1 MKQQRRY
8 KEPQDT
14 LWGKFLSG
22 FMAVVFAMSTLTLI
36 PIASAINGEPNE
48 AQIQQQEELADQTS
62 GKDEKTVELVADEQ
76 KLEPVE
82 LLSIASVEDEDDAD
96 DAAPADA
103 TLKVKAQNATV
114 TYNGNDVATELVVPA
129 DKDVKFTVKAADGFT
144 LGAAAVKL
152 ADAKG
157 ETTLTPNAGEYTV
170 AADRVADGAT
180 IVVTA
185 EAVAGST
192 NTDAVEPSTPAPS
205 TDLGEKMET
214 AKSVVTDILAN
225 AFGTSALAAD
235 TGISPQSINGG
246 KDLEIY
252 VGSTTEIRSNN
263 NNNRWVQNQ
272 TWSSADESIANV
284 SGNESSATVT
294 GNAIGTT
301 TITYS
306 YQYWSGGMIFG
317 KWVDQTEK
325 IKVTVVKAPQ
335 ASLDEP
341 VYVYAQVAYSNGVTT
356 DLEGEANELLADL
369 SVNKKGWYTLG
380 KIDNAMAET
389 PTVTK
394 VDGKDVYEQ
403 ASEADTNRVVGM
415 LASMEKTDNHSFPTD
430 KIDIGGWSLH
440 GADGA
445 NDFSGVT
452 PSAWHLDG
460 TVTIVTYT
468 WKDEL
473 APDNAPLYGPVVNW
487 ASSVPENNVEA
498 PHHDGY
504 VFDKWVSTTDK
515 DGDVTITATY
525 VVDDSQ
531 TKDLAATVDY
541 SYGGTVDSE
550 RHVDLTATVQVL
562 QPDTLSTAAA
572 PAKAK
577 DGYKLDSI
585 TVNGT
590 AIEGTTIPETVNNG
604 DKVVYVYVV
613 DDSQTKDLA
622 ATVDYSYG
630 GTVDAER
637 HVDLTATVQVLQPDT
652 LSTAAAPAKAKDGYK
667 LDSITVNGTAIEGT
681 TIPETV
687 NNGDKVVY
695 VYVVDDSQT
704 KDLAATVDYSYG
716 GTVDAERHVD
726 LTATVQV
733 LQPDTLS
740 TAAAPAKA
748 KDGYKLDSITVNG
761 TAIEG
766 TTIPETVNNGDKV
779 VYVYVVDDSQTKDL
793 AATVDYSYGG
803 TVDAERHVDLTATVQ
818 VLQPDTL
825 STAAAPAKAKDGY
838 KLDSITVNGTAIE
851 GTTIPETVNNGDKVV
866 YVYVVDDS
874 QTKDLAATVDYSYGG
889 TVDAERHVDLTAT
902 VQVLQPDTLS
912 TAAAPAKA
920 KDGYKLDSIT
930 VNGTAIEGTTIPE
943 TVNNGD
949 KVVYVYV
956 VDDSQTK
963 DLAATVD
970 YSYGGTVDAE
980 RHVDLTATVQVLQ
993 PDTLSTAAA
1002 PAKAKD
1008 GYKLDSI
1015 TVNGT
1020 AIEGTTIPETVNNG
1034 DKVVYVYVVDDSQTK
1049 DLAAT
1054 VDYSYGGTVDAE
1066 RHVDLT
1072 ATVQVLQPDTLS
1084 TAAAPAKAKD
1094 GYKLDSIT
1102 VNGTAIEGT
1111 TIPETVNN
1119 GDKVVYVYV
1128 VDDSQTKDLA
1138 ATVDYSYGGTVDA
1151 ERHVDLT
1158 ATVQVLQ
1165 PDTLST
1171 AAAPA
1176 KAKDGYKLDSITVNG
1191 TAIEGTTIP
1200 ETVNNGDKVV
1210 YVYVVDD
1217 SQTKD
1222 LAATVDYSYGGTVDA
1237 ERHVDLTAT
1246 VQVLQPDTLS
1256 TAAAPAK
1263 AKDGYKLDS
1272 ITVNGTAIEGTTIP
1286 ETVNNGDK
1294 VVYVY
1299 VVDDSQTK
1307 DLAATVDYSYGGTVD
1322 AERHVDL
1329 TATVQVLQPDTL
1341 STAAAPAKA
1350 KDGYKLD
1357 SITVNGT
1364 AIEGTTI
1371 PETVNNG
1378 DKVVYVY
1385 VRDSFPYTV
1394 NYVDESG
1401 NALLEPKTGA
1411 PREFEFTVNSTG
1423 EVIAIAGY
1431 VFERADKD
1439 SITIGANADDNV
1451 ITLTYAVDV
1460 IVDPDVNDPD
1470 PVQPG
1475 DGVADKYQA
1484 VINYVSANNAQGT
1497 VNVAQRVET
1506 FTAPATSGTVNIF
1519 DGVTPNPTAGFVFDG
1534 WTEDGNAVASN
1545 LTRVLQGNTE
1555 YTFTANWA
1563 LDVIGTDPTDPG
1575 NNVPDGIAD
1584 KYQLVVT
1591 YAAIAGTIDGPARY
1605 VLNKYDAAGN
1615 LAEDGAA
1622 VLTAAQIPGAT
1633 ADDGYGNGVWNNE
1646 PLANMELTDNTNFI
1660 IAFTALP
1667 AATPDATPAAPLAP
1681 VAAAAPAAAA
1691 AAAATILDDGVP
1703 LATIDDDENA
1713 LAAFEEIHCWTHWL
1727 IDLRR
1732 ACHHRLRPRGALPP
1746 PPRHP

>member
-62 GKDEKTVELVADEQ
+62 GKDEKAVEPAADEQ

-82 LLSIASVEDEDDAD
+82 LLSIAAAEDEDDAD
-96 DAAPADA
+96 DAAPADV

-380 KIDNAMAET
+380 KIDNAMVET

-525 VVDDSQ
+525 VVD
-531 TKDLAATVDY
+531 
-541 SYGGTVDSE
+541 
-550 RHVDLTATVQVL
+550 
-562 QPDTLSTAAA
+562 
-572 PAKAK
+572 
-577 DGYKLDSI
+577 
-585 TVNGT
+585 
-590 AIEGTTIPETVNNG
+590 EG
-604 DKVVYVYVV
+604 
-613 DDSQTKDLA
+613 QTKDLA

-637 HVDLTATVQVLQPDT
+637 HVDLKATVQLLQPDT
-652 LSTAAAPAKAKDGYK
+652 LSTAEAPAKAKDGYR

-687 NNGDKVVY
+687 SNGDKVVY
-695 VYVVDDSQT
+695 VYVVDEGQT

-726 LTATVQV
+726 LKATVQL

-740 TAAAPAKA
+740 TAEAPAKA
-748 KDGYKLDSITVNG
+748 KDGYRLDSITVNG

-766 TTIPETVNNGDKV
+766 TTIPETV
-779 VYVYVVDDSQTKDL
+779 S
-793 AATVDYSYGG
+793 
-803 TVDAERHVDLTATVQ
+803 
-818 VLQPDTL
+818 
-825 STAAAPAKAKDGY
+825 
-838 KLDSITVNGTAIE
+838 
-851 GTTIPETVNNGDKVV
+851 
-866 YVYVVDDS
+866 
-874 QTKDLAATVDYSYGG
+874 
-889 TVDAERHVDLTAT
+889 
-902 VQVLQPDTLS
+902 
-912 TAAAPAKA
+912 
-920 KDGYKLDSIT
+920 
-930 VNGTAIEGTTIPE
+930 
-943 TVNNGD
+943 
-949 KVVYVYV
+949 
-956 VDDSQTK
+956 
-963 DLAATVD
+963 
-970 YSYGGTVDAE
+970 
-980 RHVDLTATVQVLQ
+980 
-993 PDTLSTAAA
+993 
-1002 PAKAKD
+1002 
-1008 GYKLDSI
+1008 
-1015 TVNGT
+1015 
-1020 AIEGTTIPETVNNG
+1020 
-1034 DKVVYVYVVDDSQTK
+1034 
-1049 DLAAT
+1049 
-1054 VDYSYGGTVDAE
+1054 
-1066 RHVDLT
+1066 
-1072 ATVQVLQPDTLS
+1072 
-1084 TAAAPAKAKD
+1084 
-1094 GYKLDSIT
+1094 
-1102 VNGTAIEGT
+1102 
-1111 TIPETVNN
+1111 
-1119 GDKVVYVYV
+1119 
-1128 VDDSQTKDLA
+1128 
-1138 ATVDYSYGGTVDA
+1138 
-1151 ERHVDLT
+1151 
-1158 ATVQVLQ
+1158 
-1165 PDTLST
+1165 
-1171 AAAPA
+1171 
-1176 KAKDGYKLDSITVNG
+1176 
-1191 TAIEGTTIP
+1191 
-1200 ETVNNGDKVV
+1200 
-1210 YVYVVDD
+1210 
-1217 SQTKD
+1217 
-1222 LAATVDYSYGGTVDA
+1222 
-1237 ERHVDLTAT
+1237 
-1246 VQVLQPDTLS
+1246 
-1256 TAAAPAK
+1256 
-1263 AKDGYKLDS
+1263 
-1272 ITVNGTAIEGTTIP
+1272 
-1286 ETVNNGDK
+1286 
-1294 VVYVY
+1294 
-1299 VVDDSQTK
+1299 
-1307 DLAATVDYSYGGTVD
+1307 
-1322 AERHVDL
+1322 
-1329 TATVQVLQPDTL
+1329 
-1341 STAAAPAKA
+1341 
-1350 KDGYKLD
+1350 
-1357 SITVNGT
+1357 
-1364 AIEGTTI
+1364 
-1371 PETVNNG
+1371 NG

-1394 NYVDESG
+1394 NYVDENG
-1401 NALLEPKTGA
+1401 NALLDPKTGA
-1411 PREFEFTVNSTG
+1411 PQEFESLVSSSD
-1423 EVIAIAGY
+1423 EVIAIKGY
-1431 VFERADKD
+1431 VFERAN
-1439 SITIGANADDNV
+1439 TEQLVIGAVGDDN
-1451 ITLTYAVDV
+1451 IINLTYAVDV
-1460 IVDPDVNDPD
+1460 ITDPNNDGNGEEN
-1470 PVQPG
+1470 PG
-1475 DGVADKYQA
+1475 DGIPDKYQA
-1484 VINYVSANNAQGT
+1484 VVNYESANDAQGT
-1497 VNVAQRVET
+1497 VNLAQKVIT
-1506 FTAPATSGTVNIF
+1506 FANNATSGTVNIF
-1519 DGVTPNPTAGFVFDG
+1519 DGVVTNPTAGFVFDG
-1534 WTEDGNAVASN
+1534 WIEGGNAVASN

-1555 YTFTANWA
+1555 YTFIANWA

-1575 NNVPDGIAD
+1575 NNAPDGIAD

-1615 LAEDGAA
+1615 LAEDGVA

-1633 ADDGYGNGVWNNE
+1633 ADDGYGNGIWNNE
-1646 PLANMELTDNTNFI
+1646 PLANMELTDDTAFVI
-1660 IAFTALP
+1660 VFTALP
-1667 AATPDATPAAPLAP
+1667 AAAPDATPAAAAPLAP

-1727 IDLRR
+1727 MIF
-1732 ACHHRLRPRGALPP
+1732 GALVTIVYGLAVLYRR
-1746 PPRHP
+1746 RHGIRDMDDFEGDITGGRKYDAAAERNPAAGNAFQAM

>member
-62 GKDEKTVELVADEQ
+62 GKDEKAVEPAADEQ

-96 DAAPADA
+96 DAAPADV

-380 KIDNAMAET
+380 KIDNAMVET

-525 VVDDSQ
+525 VVD
-531 TKDLAATVDY
+531 
-541 SYGGTVDSE
+541 
-550 RHVDLTATVQVL
+550 
-562 QPDTLSTAAA
+562 
-572 PAKAK
+572 
-577 DGYKLDSI
+577 
-585 TVNGT
+585 
-590 AIEGTTIPETVNNG
+590 EG
-604 DKVVYVYVV
+604 
-613 DDSQTKDLA
+613 QTKDLA

-637 HVDLTATVQVLQPDT
+637 HVDLKATVQLLQPDT
-652 LSTAAAPAKAKDGYK
+652 LSTAEAPAKAKDGYR

-687 NNGDKVVY
+687 SNGDKVVY
-695 VYVVDDSQT
+695 VYVVDEGQT

-726 LTATVQV
+726 LKATVQL

-740 TAAAPAKA
+740 TAEAPAKA
-748 KDGYKLDSITVNG
+748 KDGYRLDSITVNG

-766 TTIPETVNNGDKV
+766 TTIPETV
-779 VYVYVVDDSQTKDL
+779 S
-793 AATVDYSYGG
+793 
-803 TVDAERHVDLTATVQ
+803 
-818 VLQPDTL
+818 
-825 STAAAPAKAKDGY
+825 
-838 KLDSITVNGTAIE
+838 
-851 GTTIPETVNNGDKVV
+851 
-866 YVYVVDDS
+866 
-874 QTKDLAATVDYSYGG
+874 
-889 TVDAERHVDLTAT
+889 
-902 VQVLQPDTLS
+902 
-912 TAAAPAKA
+912 
-920 KDGYKLDSIT
+920 
-930 VNGTAIEGTTIPE
+930 
-943 TVNNGD
+943 
-949 KVVYVYV
+949 
-956 VDDSQTK
+956 
-963 DLAATVD
+963 
-970 YSYGGTVDAE
+970 
-980 RHVDLTATVQVLQ
+980 
-993 PDTLSTAAA
+993 
-1002 PAKAKD
+1002 
-1008 GYKLDSI
+1008 
-1015 TVNGT
+1015 
-1020 AIEGTTIPETVNNG
+1020 
-1034 DKVVYVYVVDDSQTK
+1034 
-1049 DLAAT
+1049 
-1054 VDYSYGGTVDAE
+1054 
-1066 RHVDLT
+1066 
-1072 ATVQVLQPDTLS
+1072 
-1084 TAAAPAKAKD
+1084 
-1094 GYKLDSIT
+1094 
-1102 VNGTAIEGT
+1102 
-1111 TIPETVNN
+1111 
-1119 GDKVVYVYV
+1119 
-1128 VDDSQTKDLA
+1128 
-1138 ATVDYSYGGTVDA
+1138 
-1151 ERHVDLT
+1151 
-1158 ATVQVLQ
+1158 
-1165 PDTLST
+1165 
-1171 AAAPA
+1171 
-1176 KAKDGYKLDSITVNG
+1176 
-1191 TAIEGTTIP
+1191 
-1200 ETVNNGDKVV
+1200 
-1210 YVYVVDD
+1210 
-1217 SQTKD
+1217 
-1222 LAATVDYSYGGTVDA
+1222 
-1237 ERHVDLTAT
+1237 
-1246 VQVLQPDTLS
+1246 
-1256 TAAAPAK
+1256 
-1263 AKDGYKLDS
+1263 
-1272 ITVNGTAIEGTTIP
+1272 
-1286 ETVNNGDK
+1286 
-1294 VVYVY
+1294 
-1299 VVDDSQTK
+1299 
-1307 DLAATVDYSYGGTVD
+1307 
-1322 AERHVDL
+1322 
-1329 TATVQVLQPDTL
+1329 
-1341 STAAAPAKA
+1341 
-1350 KDGYKLD
+1350 
-1357 SITVNGT
+1357 
-1364 AIEGTTI
+1364 
-1371 PETVNNG
+1371 NG

-1394 NYVDESG
+1394 NYVDENG
-1401 NALLEPKTGA
+1401 NALLDPKTGA
-1411 PREFEFTVNSTG
+1411 PQEFESLVSSSD
-1423 EVIAIAGY
+1423 EVIAIKGY
-1431 VFERADKD
+1431 VFERAN
-1439 SITIGANADDNV
+1439 TEQLVIGAVGDDN
-1451 ITLTYAVDV
+1451 IINLTYAVDV
-1460 IVDPDVNDPD
+1460 ITDPNNDGNGEEN
-1470 PVQPG
+1470 PG
-1475 DGVADKYQA
+1475 DGIPDKYQA
-1484 VINYVSANNAQGT
+1484 VVNYESANDAQGT
-1497 VNVAQRVET
+1497 VNLAQKVIT
-1506 FTAPATSGTVNIF
+1506 FANNATSGTVNIF
-1519 DGVTPNPTAGFVFDG
+1519 DGVVTNPTAGFVFDG
-1534 WTEDGNAVASN
+1534 WIEGGNAVASN

-1555 YTFTANWA
+1555 YTFIANWA

-1575 NNVPDGIAD
+1575 NNAPDGIAD

-1615 LAEDGAA
+1615 LAEDGVA

-1633 ADDGYGNGVWNNE
+1633 ADDGYGNGIWNNE
-1646 PLANMELTDNTNFI
+1646 PLANMELTDDTAFVI
-1660 IAFTALP
+1660 VFTALP
-1667 AATPDATPAAPLAP
+1667 AAAPDATPAAAAPLAP

-1727 IDLRR
+1727 MIF
-1732 ACHHRLRPRGALPP
+1732 GALVTIVYGLAVLYRR
-1746 PPRHP
+1746 RHGIRDMDDFEGDITGGRKYDAAAERNPAAGNAFQAM

>member
-62 GKDEKTVELVADEQ
+62 GKDEKAVEPAADEQ

-96 DAAPADA
+96 DAAPADV

-380 KIDNAMAET
+380 KIDNAMVET

-525 VVDDSQ
+525 VVD
-531 TKDLAATVDY
+531 
-541 SYGGTVDSE
+541 
-550 RHVDLTATVQVL
+550 
-562 QPDTLSTAAA
+562 
-572 PAKAK
+572 
-577 DGYKLDSI
+577 
-585 TVNGT
+585 
-590 AIEGTTIPETVNNG
+590 EG
-604 DKVVYVYVV
+604 
-613 DDSQTKDLA
+613 QTKDLA

-637 HVDLTATVQVLQPDT
+637 HVDLKATVQLLQPDT
-652 LSTAAAPAKAKDGYK
+652 LSTAEAPAKAKDGYR

-687 NNGDKVVY
+687 
-695 VYVVDDSQT
+695 S
-704 KDLAATVDYSYG
+704 
-716 GTVDAERHVD
+716 
-726 LTATVQV
+726 
-733 LQPDTLS
+733 
-740 TAAAPAKA
+740 
-748 KDGYKLDSITVNG
+748 
-761 TAIEG
+761 
-766 TTIPETVNNGDKV
+766 
-779 VYVYVVDDSQTKDL
+779 
-793 AATVDYSYGG
+793 
-803 TVDAERHVDLTATVQ
+803 
-818 VLQPDTL
+818 
-825 STAAAPAKAKDGY
+825 
-838 KLDSITVNGTAIE
+838 
-851 GTTIPETVNNGDKVV
+851 
-866 YVYVVDDS
+866 
-874 QTKDLAATVDYSYGG
+874 
-889 TVDAERHVDLTAT
+889 
-902 VQVLQPDTLS
+902 
-912 TAAAPAKA
+912 
-920 KDGYKLDSIT
+920 
-930 VNGTAIEGTTIPE
+930 
-943 TVNNGD
+943 
-949 KVVYVYV
+949 
-956 VDDSQTK
+956 
-963 DLAATVD
+963 
-970 YSYGGTVDAE
+970 
-980 RHVDLTATVQVLQ
+980 
-993 PDTLSTAAA
+993 
-1002 PAKAKD
+1002 
-1008 GYKLDSI
+1008 
-1015 TVNGT
+1015 
-1020 AIEGTTIPETVNNG
+1020 
-1034 DKVVYVYVVDDSQTK
+1034 
-1049 DLAAT
+1049 
-1054 VDYSYGGTVDAE
+1054 
-1066 RHVDLT
+1066 
-1072 ATVQVLQPDTLS
+1072 
-1084 TAAAPAKAKD
+1084 
-1094 GYKLDSIT
+1094 
-1102 VNGTAIEGT
+1102 
-1111 TIPETVNN
+1111 
-1119 GDKVVYVYV
+1119 
-1128 VDDSQTKDLA
+1128 
-1138 ATVDYSYGGTVDA
+1138 
-1151 ERHVDLT
+1151 
-1158 ATVQVLQ
+1158 
-1165 PDTLST
+1165 
-1171 AAAPA
+1171 
-1176 KAKDGYKLDSITVNG
+1176 
-1191 TAIEGTTIP
+1191 
-1200 ETVNNGDKVV
+1200 
-1210 YVYVVDD
+1210 
-1217 SQTKD
+1217 
-1222 LAATVDYSYGGTVDA
+1222 
-1237 ERHVDLTAT
+1237 
-1246 VQVLQPDTLS
+1246 
-1256 TAAAPAK
+1256 
-1263 AKDGYKLDS
+1263 
-1272 ITVNGTAIEGTTIP
+1272 
-1286 ETVNNGDK
+1286 
-1294 VVYVY
+1294 
-1299 VVDDSQTK
+1299 
-1307 DLAATVDYSYGGTVD
+1307 
-1322 AERHVDL
+1322 
-1329 TATVQVLQPDTL
+1329 
-1341 STAAAPAKA
+1341 
-1350 KDGYKLD
+1350 
-1357 SITVNGT
+1357 
-1364 AIEGTTI
+1364 
-1371 PETVNNG
+1371 NG

-1394 NYVDESG
+1394 NYVDENG
-1401 NALLEPKTGA
+1401 NALLDPKTGA
-1411 PREFEFTVNSTG
+1411 PQEFESLVSSSD
-1423 EVIAIAGY
+1423 EVIAIKGY
-1431 VFERADKD
+1431 VFERAN
-1439 SITIGANADDNV
+1439 TEQLVIGAVGDDN
-1451 ITLTYAVDV
+1451 IINLTYAVDV
-1460 IVDPDVNDPD
+1460 ITDPNNDGNGEEN
-1470 PVQPG
+1470 PG
-1475 DGVADKYQA
+1475 DGIPDKYQA
-1484 VINYVSANNAQGT
+1484 VVNYESANDAQGT
-1497 VNVAQRVET
+1497 VNLAQKVIT
-1506 FTAPATSGTVNIF
+1506 FANNATSGTVNIF
-1519 DGVTPNPTAGFVFDG
+1519 DGVVTNPTAGFVFDG
-1534 WTEDGNAVASN
+1534 WIEGGNAVASN

-1555 YTFTANWA
+1555 YTFIANWA

-1575 NNVPDGIAD
+1575 NNAPDGIAD

-1615 LAEDGAA
+1615 LAEDGVA

-1633 ADDGYGNGVWNNE
+1633 ADDGYGNGIWNNE
-1646 PLANMELTDNTNFI
+1646 PLANMELTDDTAFVI
-1660 IAFTALP
+1660 VFTALP
-1667 AATPDATPAAPLAP
+1667 AAAPDATPAAAAPLAP
-1681 VAAAAPAAAA
+1681 V
-1691 AAAATILDDGVP
+1691 AAATILDDGVP

-1727 IDLRR
+1727 MIF
-1732 ACHHRLRPRGALPP
+1732 GALVTIVYGLAVLYRR
-1746 PPRHP
+1746 RHGIRDMDDFEGDITGGRKYDAAAERNPAAGNAFQAM

>member
-62 GKDEKTVELVADEQ
+62 GKDEKAVEPAADEQ

-96 DAAPADA
+96 DAAPADV

-380 KIDNAMAET
+380 KIDNAMVET

-525 VVDDSQ
+525 VVD
-531 TKDLAATVDY
+531 
-541 SYGGTVDSE
+541 
-550 RHVDLTATVQVL
+550 
-562 QPDTLSTAAA
+562 
-572 PAKAK
+572 
-577 DGYKLDSI
+577 
-585 TVNGT
+585 
-590 AIEGTTIPETVNNG
+590 EG
-604 DKVVYVYVV
+604 
-613 DDSQTKDLA
+613 QTKDLA

-637 HVDLTATVQVLQPDT
+637 HVDLKATVQLLQPDT
-652 LSTAAAPAKAKDGYK
+652 LSTAEAPAKAKDGYR

-687 NNGDKVVY
+687 
-695 VYVVDDSQT
+695 S
-704 KDLAATVDYSYG
+704 
-716 GTVDAERHVD
+716 
-726 LTATVQV
+726 
-733 LQPDTLS
+733 
-740 TAAAPAKA
+740 
-748 KDGYKLDSITVNG
+748 
-761 TAIEG
+761 
-766 TTIPETVNNGDKV
+766 
-779 VYVYVVDDSQTKDL
+779 
-793 AATVDYSYGG
+793 
-803 TVDAERHVDLTATVQ
+803 
-818 VLQPDTL
+818 
-825 STAAAPAKAKDGY
+825 
-838 KLDSITVNGTAIE
+838 
-851 GTTIPETVNNGDKVV
+851 
-866 YVYVVDDS
+866 
-874 QTKDLAATVDYSYGG
+874 
-889 TVDAERHVDLTAT
+889 
-902 VQVLQPDTLS
+902 
-912 TAAAPAKA
+912 
-920 KDGYKLDSIT
+920 
-930 VNGTAIEGTTIPE
+930 
-943 TVNNGD
+943 
-949 KVVYVYV
+949 
-956 VDDSQTK
+956 
-963 DLAATVD
+963 
-970 YSYGGTVDAE
+970 
-980 RHVDLTATVQVLQ
+980 
-993 PDTLSTAAA
+993 
-1002 PAKAKD
+1002 
-1008 GYKLDSI
+1008 
-1015 TVNGT
+1015 
-1020 AIEGTTIPETVNNG
+1020 
-1034 DKVVYVYVVDDSQTK
+1034 
-1049 DLAAT
+1049 
-1054 VDYSYGGTVDAE
+1054 
-1066 RHVDLT
+1066 
-1072 ATVQVLQPDTLS
+1072 
-1084 TAAAPAKAKD
+1084 
-1094 GYKLDSIT
+1094 
-1102 VNGTAIEGT
+1102 
-1111 TIPETVNN
+1111 
-1119 GDKVVYVYV
+1119 
-1128 VDDSQTKDLA
+1128 
-1138 ATVDYSYGGTVDA
+1138 
-1151 ERHVDLT
+1151 
-1158 ATVQVLQ
+1158 
-1165 PDTLST
+1165 
-1171 AAAPA
+1171 
-1176 KAKDGYKLDSITVNG
+1176 
-1191 TAIEGTTIP
+1191 
-1200 ETVNNGDKVV
+1200 
-1210 YVYVVDD
+1210 
-1217 SQTKD
+1217 
-1222 LAATVDYSYGGTVDA
+1222 
-1237 ERHVDLTAT
+1237 
-1246 VQVLQPDTLS
+1246 
-1256 TAAAPAK
+1256 
-1263 AKDGYKLDS
+1263 
-1272 ITVNGTAIEGTTIP
+1272 
-1286 ETVNNGDK
+1286 
-1294 VVYVY
+1294 
-1299 VVDDSQTK
+1299 
-1307 DLAATVDYSYGGTVD
+1307 
-1322 AERHVDL
+1322 
-1329 TATVQVLQPDTL
+1329 
-1341 STAAAPAKA
+1341 
-1350 KDGYKLD
+1350 
-1357 SITVNGT
+1357 
-1364 AIEGTTI
+1364 
-1371 PETVNNG
+1371 NG

-1394 NYVDESG
+1394 NYVDENG
-1401 NALLEPKTGA
+1401 NALLDPKTGA
-1411 PREFEFTVNSTG
+1411 PQEFESLVSSSD
-1423 EVIAIAGY
+1423 EVIAIKGY
-1431 VFERADKD
+1431 VFERAN
-1439 SITIGANADDNV
+1439 TEQLVIGAVGDDN
-1451 ITLTYAVDV
+1451 IINLTYAVDV
-1460 IVDPDVNDPD
+1460 ITDPNNDGNGEEN
-1470 PVQPG
+1470 PG
-1475 DGVADKYQA
+1475 DGIPDKYQA
-1484 VINYVSANNAQGT
+1484 VVNHESANDAQGT
-1497 VNVAQRVET
+1497 VNLAQKVIT
-1506 FTAPATSGTVNIF
+1506 FANNATSGTVNIF
-1519 DGVTPNPTAGFVFDG
+1519 DGVVTNPTAGFVFDG
-1534 WTEDGNAVASN
+1534 WIEGGNAVASN

-1555 YTFTANWA
+1555 YTFIANWA

-1575 NNVPDGIAD
+1575 NNAPDGIAD

-1615 LAEDGAA
+1615 LAEDGVA

-1633 ADDGYGNGVWNNE
+1633 ADDGYGNGIWNNE
-1646 PLANMELTDNTNFI
+1646 PLANMELTDDTAFVI
-1660 IAFTALP
+1660 VFTALP
-1667 AATPDATPAAPLAP
+1667 AAAPDATPAAAAPLAP

-1727 IDLRR
+1727 MIF
-1732 ACHHRLRPRGALPP
+1732 GALVTIVYGLAVLYRR
-1746 PPRHP
+1746 RHGIRDMDDFEGDITGGRKYDAAAERNPAAGNAFQAM

>member
-62 GKDEKTVELVADEQ
+62 GKDEKAVEPAADEQ

-96 DAAPADA
+96 DAAPADV

-284 SGNESSATVT
+284 SGNEPSATVT

-380 KIDNAMAET
+380 KIDNAMVET

-525 VVDDSQ
+525 VVD
-531 TKDLAATVDY
+531 
-541 SYGGTVDSE
+541 
-550 RHVDLTATVQVL
+550 
-562 QPDTLSTAAA
+562 
-572 PAKAK
+572 
-577 DGYKLDSI
+577 
-585 TVNGT
+585 
-590 AIEGTTIPETVNNG
+590 EG
-604 DKVVYVYVV
+604 
-613 DDSQTKDLA
+613 QTKDLA

-637 HVDLTATVQVLQPDT
+637 HVDLKATVQLLQPDT
-652 LSTAAAPAKAKDGYK
+652 LSTAEAPAKAKDGYR

-687 NNGDKVVY
+687 
-695 VYVVDDSQT
+695 S
-704 KDLAATVDYSYG
+704 
-716 GTVDAERHVD
+716 
-726 LTATVQV
+726 
-733 LQPDTLS
+733 
-740 TAAAPAKA
+740 
-748 KDGYKLDSITVNG
+748 
-761 TAIEG
+761 
-766 TTIPETVNNGDKV
+766 
-779 VYVYVVDDSQTKDL
+779 
-793 AATVDYSYGG
+793 
-803 TVDAERHVDLTATVQ
+803 
-818 VLQPDTL
+818 
-825 STAAAPAKAKDGY
+825 
-838 KLDSITVNGTAIE
+838 
-851 GTTIPETVNNGDKVV
+851 
-866 YVYVVDDS
+866 
-874 QTKDLAATVDYSYGG
+874 
-889 TVDAERHVDLTAT
+889 
-902 VQVLQPDTLS
+902 
-912 TAAAPAKA
+912 
-920 KDGYKLDSIT
+920 
-930 VNGTAIEGTTIPE
+930 
-943 TVNNGD
+943 
-949 KVVYVYV
+949 
-956 VDDSQTK
+956 
-963 DLAATVD
+963 
-970 YSYGGTVDAE
+970 
-980 RHVDLTATVQVLQ
+980 
-993 PDTLSTAAA
+993 
-1002 PAKAKD
+1002 
-1008 GYKLDSI
+1008 
-1015 TVNGT
+1015 
-1020 AIEGTTIPETVNNG
+1020 
-1034 DKVVYVYVVDDSQTK
+1034 
-1049 DLAAT
+1049 
-1054 VDYSYGGTVDAE
+1054 
-1066 RHVDLT
+1066 
-1072 ATVQVLQPDTLS
+1072 
-1084 TAAAPAKAKD
+1084 
-1094 GYKLDSIT
+1094 
-1102 VNGTAIEGT
+1102 
-1111 TIPETVNN
+1111 
-1119 GDKVVYVYV
+1119 
-1128 VDDSQTKDLA
+1128 
-1138 ATVDYSYGGTVDA
+1138 
-1151 ERHVDLT
+1151 
-1158 ATVQVLQ
+1158 
-1165 PDTLST
+1165 
-1171 AAAPA
+1171 
-1176 KAKDGYKLDSITVNG
+1176 
-1191 TAIEGTTIP
+1191 
-1200 ETVNNGDKVV
+1200 
-1210 YVYVVDD
+1210 
-1217 SQTKD
+1217 
-1222 LAATVDYSYGGTVDA
+1222 
-1237 ERHVDLTAT
+1237 
-1246 VQVLQPDTLS
+1246 
-1256 TAAAPAK
+1256 
-1263 AKDGYKLDS
+1263 
-1272 ITVNGTAIEGTTIP
+1272 
-1286 ETVNNGDK
+1286 
-1294 VVYVY
+1294 
-1299 VVDDSQTK
+1299 
-1307 DLAATVDYSYGGTVD
+1307 
-1322 AERHVDL
+1322 
-1329 TATVQVLQPDTL
+1329 
-1341 STAAAPAKA
+1341 
-1350 KDGYKLD
+1350 
-1357 SITVNGT
+1357 
-1364 AIEGTTI
+1364 
-1371 PETVNNG
+1371 NG

-1394 NYVDESG
+1394 NYVDENG
-1401 NALLEPKTGA
+1401 NALLDPKTGA
-1411 PREFEFTVNSTG
+1411 PQEFESLVSSSD
-1423 EVIAIAGY
+1423 EVIAIKGY
-1431 VFERADKD
+1431 VFERAN
-1439 SITIGANADDNV
+1439 TEQLVIGAVGDDN
-1451 ITLTYAVDV
+1451 IINLTYAVDV
-1460 IVDPDVNDPD
+1460 ITDPNNDGNGEEN
-1470 PVQPG
+1470 PG
-1475 DGVADKYQA
+1475 DGIPDKYQA
-1484 VINYVSANNAQGT
+1484 VVNYESANDAQGT
-1497 VNVAQRVET
+1497 VNLAQKVIT
-1506 FTAPATSGTVNIF
+1506 FANNATSGTVNIF
-1519 DGVTPNPTAGFVFDG
+1519 DGVVTNPTAGFVFDG
-1534 WTEDGNAVASN
+1534 WIEGGNAVASN

-1555 YTFTANWA
+1555 YTFIANWA

-1575 NNVPDGIAD
+1575 NNAPDGIAD

-1615 LAEDGAA
+1615 LAEDGVA

-1633 ADDGYGNGVWNNE
+1633 ADDGYGNGIWNNE
-1646 PLANMELTDNTNFI
+1646 PLANMELTDDTAFVI
-1660 IAFTALP
+1660 VFTALP
-1667 AATPDATPAAPLAP
+1667 AAAPDATPAAAAPLAP

-1727 IDLRR
+1727 MIF
-1732 ACHHRLRPRGALPP
+1732 GALVTIVYGLAVLYRR
-1746 PPRHP
+1746 RHGIRDMDDFEGDITGGRKYDAAAERNPAAGNAFQAM

>member
-62 GKDEKTVELVADEQ
+62 GKDEKAVEPAADEQ

-96 DAAPADA
+96 DAAPADV

-380 KIDNAMAET
+380 KIDNAMVET

-525 VVDDSQ
+525 VVD
-531 TKDLAATVDY
+531 
-541 SYGGTVDSE
+541 
-550 RHVDLTATVQVL
+550 
-562 QPDTLSTAAA
+562 
-572 PAKAK
+572 
-577 DGYKLDSI
+577 
-585 TVNGT
+585 
-590 AIEGTTIPETVNNG
+590 EG
-604 DKVVYVYVV
+604 
-613 DDSQTKDLA
+613 QTKDLA

-637 HVDLTATVQVLQPDT
+637 HVDLKATVQLLQPDT
-652 LSTAAAPAKAKDGYK
+652 LSTAEAPAKAKDGYR

-687 NNGDKVVY
+687 
-695 VYVVDDSQT
+695 S
-704 KDLAATVDYSYG
+704 
-716 GTVDAERHVD
+716 
-726 LTATVQV
+726 
-733 LQPDTLS
+733 
-740 TAAAPAKA
+740 
-748 KDGYKLDSITVNG
+748 
-761 TAIEG
+761 
-766 TTIPETVNNGDKV
+766 
-779 VYVYVVDDSQTKDL
+779 
-793 AATVDYSYGG
+793 
-803 TVDAERHVDLTATVQ
+803 
-818 VLQPDTL
+818 
-825 STAAAPAKAKDGY
+825 
-838 KLDSITVNGTAIE
+838 
-851 GTTIPETVNNGDKVV
+851 
-866 YVYVVDDS
+866 
-874 QTKDLAATVDYSYGG
+874 
-889 TVDAERHVDLTAT
+889 
-902 VQVLQPDTLS
+902 
-912 TAAAPAKA
+912 
-920 KDGYKLDSIT
+920 
-930 VNGTAIEGTTIPE
+930 
-943 TVNNGD
+943 
-949 KVVYVYV
+949 
-956 VDDSQTK
+956 
-963 DLAATVD
+963 
-970 YSYGGTVDAE
+970 
-980 RHVDLTATVQVLQ
+980 
-993 PDTLSTAAA
+993 
-1002 PAKAKD
+1002 
-1008 GYKLDSI
+1008 
-1015 TVNGT
+1015 
-1020 AIEGTTIPETVNNG
+1020 
-1034 DKVVYVYVVDDSQTK
+1034 
-1049 DLAAT
+1049 
-1054 VDYSYGGTVDAE
+1054 
-1066 RHVDLT
+1066 
-1072 ATVQVLQPDTLS
+1072 
-1084 TAAAPAKAKD
+1084 
-1094 GYKLDSIT
+1094 
-1102 VNGTAIEGT
+1102 
-1111 TIPETVNN
+1111 
-1119 GDKVVYVYV
+1119 
-1128 VDDSQTKDLA
+1128 
-1138 ATVDYSYGGTVDA
+1138 
-1151 ERHVDLT
+1151 
-1158 ATVQVLQ
+1158 
-1165 PDTLST
+1165 
-1171 AAAPA
+1171 
-1176 KAKDGYKLDSITVNG
+1176 
-1191 TAIEGTTIP
+1191 
-1200 ETVNNGDKVV
+1200 
-1210 YVYVVDD
+1210 
-1217 SQTKD
+1217 
-1222 LAATVDYSYGGTVDA
+1222 
-1237 ERHVDLTAT
+1237 
-1246 VQVLQPDTLS
+1246 
-1256 TAAAPAK
+1256 
-1263 AKDGYKLDS
+1263 
-1272 ITVNGTAIEGTTIP
+1272 
-1286 ETVNNGDK
+1286 
-1294 VVYVY
+1294 
-1299 VVDDSQTK
+1299 
-1307 DLAATVDYSYGGTVD
+1307 
-1322 AERHVDL
+1322 
-1329 TATVQVLQPDTL
+1329 
-1341 STAAAPAKA
+1341 
-1350 KDGYKLD
+1350 
-1357 SITVNGT
+1357 
-1364 AIEGTTI
+1364 
-1371 PETVNNG
+1371 NG

-1394 NYVDESG
+1394 NYVDENG
-1401 NALLEPKTGA
+1401 NALLDPKTGA
-1411 PREFEFTVNSTG
+1411 PQEFESLVSSSD
-1423 EVIAIAGY
+1423 EVIAIKGY
-1431 VFERADKD
+1431 VFEHAN
-1439 SITIGANADDNV
+1439 TEQLVIGAVGDDN
-1451 ITLTYAVDV
+1451 IINLTYAVDV
-1460 IVDPDVNDPD
+1460 ITDPNNDGNGEEN
-1470 PVQPG
+1470 PG
-1475 DGVADKYQA
+1475 DGIPDKYQA
-1484 VINYVSANNAQGT
+1484 VVNYESANDAQGT
-1497 VNVAQRVET
+1497 VNLAQKVIT
-1506 FTAPATSGTVNIF
+1506 FANNATSGTVNIF
-1519 DGVTPNPTAGFVFDG
+1519 DGVVTNPTAGFVFDG
-1534 WTEDGNAVASN
+1534 WIEGGNAVASN

-1555 YTFTANWA
+1555 YTFIANWA

-1575 NNVPDGIAD
+1575 NNAPDGIAD

-1615 LAEDGAA
+1615 LAEDGVA

-1633 ADDGYGNGVWNNE
+1633 ADDGYGNGIWNNE
-1646 PLANMELTDNTNFI
+1646 PLANMELTDDTAFVI
-1660 IAFTALP
+1660 VFTALP
-1667 AATPDATPAAPLAP
+1667 AAAPDATPAAAAPLAP

-1727 IDLRR
+1727 MIF
-1732 ACHHRLRPRGALPP
+1732 GALVTIVYGLAVLYRR
-1746 PPRHP
+1746 RHGIRDMDDFEGDITGGRKYDAAAERNPAAGNAFQAM

>member
-62 GKDEKTVELVADEQ
+62 GKDEKAVEPAADEQ

-96 DAAPADA
+96 DAAPADV

-380 KIDNAMAET
+380 KIDNAMVET

-525 VVDDSQ
+525 VVD
-531 TKDLAATVDY
+531 
-541 SYGGTVDSE
+541 
-550 RHVDLTATVQVL
+550 
-562 QPDTLSTAAA
+562 
-572 PAKAK
+572 
-577 DGYKLDSI
+577 
-585 TVNGT
+585 
-590 AIEGTTIPETVNNG
+590 EG
-604 DKVVYVYVV
+604 
-613 DDSQTKDLA
+613 QTKDLA

-637 HVDLTATVQVLQPDT
+637 HVDLKATVQLLQPDT
-652 LSTAAAPAKAKDGYK
+652 LSTAEAPAKAKDGYR

-687 NNGDKVVY
+687 SNGDKVVY
-695 VYVVDDSQT
+695 VYVVDEGQT

-726 LTATVQV
+726 LKATVQL

-740 TAAAPAKA
+740 TAEAPAKA
-748 KDGYKLDSITVNG
+748 KDGYRLDSITVNG

-766 TTIPETVNNGDKV
+766 TTIPETV
-779 VYVYVVDDSQTKDL
+779 S
-793 AATVDYSYGG
+793 
-803 TVDAERHVDLTATVQ
+803 
-818 VLQPDTL
+818 
-825 STAAAPAKAKDGY
+825 
-838 KLDSITVNGTAIE
+838 
-851 GTTIPETVNNGDKVV
+851 
-866 YVYVVDDS
+866 
-874 QTKDLAATVDYSYGG
+874 
-889 TVDAERHVDLTAT
+889 
-902 VQVLQPDTLS
+902 
-912 TAAAPAKA
+912 
-920 KDGYKLDSIT
+920 
-930 VNGTAIEGTTIPE
+930 
-943 TVNNGD
+943 
-949 KVVYVYV
+949 
-956 VDDSQTK
+956 
-963 DLAATVD
+963 
-970 YSYGGTVDAE
+970 
-980 RHVDLTATVQVLQ
+980 
-993 PDTLSTAAA
+993 
-1002 PAKAKD
+1002 
-1008 GYKLDSI
+1008 
-1015 TVNGT
+1015 
-1020 AIEGTTIPETVNNG
+1020 
-1034 DKVVYVYVVDDSQTK
+1034 
-1049 DLAAT
+1049 
-1054 VDYSYGGTVDAE
+1054 
-1066 RHVDLT
+1066 
-1072 ATVQVLQPDTLS
+1072 
-1084 TAAAPAKAKD
+1084 
-1094 GYKLDSIT
+1094 
-1102 VNGTAIEGT
+1102 
-1111 TIPETVNN
+1111 
-1119 GDKVVYVYV
+1119 
-1128 VDDSQTKDLA
+1128 
-1138 ATVDYSYGGTVDA
+1138 
-1151 ERHVDLT
+1151 
-1158 ATVQVLQ
+1158 
-1165 PDTLST
+1165 
-1171 AAAPA
+1171 
-1176 KAKDGYKLDSITVNG
+1176 
-1191 TAIEGTTIP
+1191 
-1200 ETVNNGDKVV
+1200 
-1210 YVYVVDD
+1210 
-1217 SQTKD
+1217 
-1222 LAATVDYSYGGTVDA
+1222 
-1237 ERHVDLTAT
+1237 
-1246 VQVLQPDTLS
+1246 
-1256 TAAAPAK
+1256 
-1263 AKDGYKLDS
+1263 
-1272 ITVNGTAIEGTTIP
+1272 
-1286 ETVNNGDK
+1286 
-1294 VVYVY
+1294 
-1299 VVDDSQTK
+1299 
-1307 DLAATVDYSYGGTVD
+1307 
-1322 AERHVDL
+1322 
-1329 TATVQVLQPDTL
+1329 
-1341 STAAAPAKA
+1341 
-1350 KDGYKLD
+1350 
-1357 SITVNGT
+1357 
-1364 AIEGTTI
+1364 
-1371 PETVNNG
+1371 NG

-1394 NYVDESG
+1394 NYVDENG
-1401 NALLEPKTGA
+1401 NALLDPKTGA
-1411 PREFEFTVNSTG
+1411 PQEFESLVSSSD
-1423 EVIAIAGY
+1423 EVIAIKGY
-1431 VFERADKD
+1431 VFERAN
-1439 SITIGANADDNV
+1439 TEQLVIGAVGDDN
-1451 ITLTYAVDV
+1451 IINLTYAVDV
-1460 IVDPDVNDPD
+1460 ITDPNNDGNGEEN
-1470 PVQPG
+1470 PG
-1475 DGVADKYQA
+1475 DGIPDKYQA
-1484 VINYVSANNAQGT
+1484 VVNYESANDAQGT
-1497 VNVAQRVET
+1497 VNLAQKVIT
-1506 FTAPATSGTVNIF
+1506 FANNATSGTVNIF
-1519 DGVTPNPTAGFVFDG
+1519 DGVVTNPTAGFVFDG
-1534 WTEDGNAVASN
+1534 WIEGGNAVASN

-1555 YTFTANWA
+1555 YTFIANWA

-1575 NNVPDGIAD
+1575 NNAPDGIAD

-1615 LAEDGAA
+1615 LAEDGVA

-1633 ADDGYGNGVWNNE
+1633 ADDGYGNGIWNNE
-1646 PLANMELTDNTNFI
+1646 PLADMELTDDTAFVI
-1660 IAFTALP
+1660 VFTALP
-1667 AATPDATPAAPLAP
+1667 AAAPDATPAAAAPLAP

-1727 IDLRR
+1727 MIF
-1732 ACHHRLRPRGALPP
+1732 GALVTIVYGLAVLYRR
-1746 PPRHP
+1746 RHGIRDMDDFEGDITGGRKYDAAAERNPAAGNAFQAM